1 MSEATA
7 LPTEPQP
14 LPSPRPIFKKE
25 AYLKTASKC
34 VPSHKLSF
42 QSGPHQ
48 VVEDSDLGGDGEV
61 EVDEV
66 DVVRSGLEDV
76 RLFRKRF
83 RVSVVE
89 PSEQQLRVLDD
100 DQRLDDRRLEELL
113 DEALLDLIKSFIND
127 WLNKTGWL
135 RMRMSHPLDDWTS
148 LTSLYIIIC
157 TVLTAIIGSK
167 AGGSGS
173 QISY

>member
-1 MSEATA
+1 M
-7 LPTEPQP
+7 
-14 LPSPRPIFKKE
+14 
-25 AYLKTASKC
+25 
-34 VPSHKLSF
+34 
-42 QSGPHQ
+42 
-48 VVEDSDLGGDGEV
+48 EDSDLCGDGEV

-89 PSEQQLRVLDD
+89 PSEQQLWILDD
-100 DQRLDDRRLEELL
+100 DQRLDYRRLEELL

-135 RMRMSHPLDDWTS
+135 RMRR
-148 LTSLYIIIC
+148 
-157 TVLTAIIGSK
+157 
-167 AGGSGS
+167 SGS
-173 QISY
+173 VKAFIPL